1 MQYMQL
7 GMSCKCIHD
16 MMILKRLNF
25 LDAKSVFM
33 DGMHVEEPFKVIKM
47 LRISIGS
54 TEISTKLFPLYLLT
68 YTEVQ
73 HIRKN
78 LFRFEIKALKDLFFV
93 GRGNSQKVDDIGHDF
108 ALMVHS
114 NHTISTWGSFSHWMA
129 VLNHGEKYGVPA
141 MHGFL

>member
-1 MQYMQL
+1 
-7 GMSCKCIHD
+7 

-33 DGMHVEEPFKVIKM
+33 DGMHVEEPVKVIKM

-73 HIRKN
+73 YIRKN
-78 LFRFEIKALKDLFFV
+78 LFRFETGARSDLK
-93 GRGNSQKVDDIGHDF
+93 
-108 ALMVHS
+108 
-114 NHTISTWGSFSHWMA
+114 
-129 VLNHGEKYGVPA
+129 
-141 MHGFL
+141 